1 MTVDAPDASTRARPH
16 RLAAAAPL
24 ELTDVLAATGGE
36 LARLGAATAFAGV
49 TTDSRTIEPG
59 ELFVAIRGET
69 HDGHAFL
76 PDAVARGAGGL
87 VVDGG
92 TALGDLHVSV
102 VTVRETLAAL
112 GDVAAMHRRRHPVP
126 LLAVAGSNGKTT
138 TKEMLATI
146 LRAAY
151 GEDRVVATRGSQN
164 NLVGLPLTLLRVG
177 AETRVVVLE
186 IGMNAPGEVWRLA
199 EIAQPDVGLITCIA
213 EEHLAGVGSI
223 RGAAEANAELY
234 RRLRP
239 SGTAIANADDPLVRE
254 VSGAFGGRRVLFGG
268 DGDVRASEIV
278 DEGVAGTR
286 FVIEA
291 DGERAPVR
299 LQVAGRHNVSNAL
312 AATAAARAV
321 GVPLDVVCRALGA
334 FTAPTMRMQRVE
346 LASGVVVLNDCYNA
360 NPGSM
365 AAALQT
371 LGASRA
377 PRRIAALGEMLELGP
392 TSESAHREIGRR
404 AGEAGVDALV
414 LMGTYAAAVR
424 DGAVGAGLP
433 AERITI
439 AATHAAMADAL
450 RAFLAPGD
458 LLLLKGSR
466 GAALEKVLRLLA
478 PERPA

>member
-1 MTVDAPDASTRARPH
+1 VSATPG
-16 RLAAAAPL
+16 RLAADARL
-24 ELTDVLAATGGE
+24 ELVDVLQATGGE
-36 LARLGAATAFAGV
+36 LVRLGARTTFAGV

-59 ELFVAIRGET
+59 ELFVAVRGET

-76 PDAVARGAGGL
+76 ADAVVRGAGGL
-87 VVDGG
+87 VVEAGAAIG
-92 TALGDLHVSV
+92 ELAATV
-102 VTVRETLAAL
+102 VTVRDTLAAL
-112 GDVAAMHRRRHPVP
+112 GDVAAMHRRRHPIP

-146 LRAAY
+146 LRAAH
-151 GEDRVVATRGSQN
+151 GDAHVVATRGSQN

-239 SGTAIANADDPLVRE
+239 SGIAIANADDPLVRD
-254 VSGAFGGRRVLFGG
+254 VATAFAGRRVFFGEG
-268 DGDVRASEIV
+268 GDVRAHAVV
-278 DEGVAGTR
+278 DEGVEGTR
-286 FVIEA
+286 FEIEA
-291 DGERAPVR
+291 GGERAAVR

-321 GVPLDVVCRALGA
+321 GVPLEVACRALGT
-334 FTAPTMRMQRVE
+334 FTAPTMRMQRMT

-371 LGASRA
+371 LAASRA
-377 PRRIAALGEMLELGP
+377 TRRLAALGEMLELGP
-392 TSESAHREIGRR
+392 GSESAHRELGRR
-404 AGEAGVDALV
+404 VAEARVDALF

-424 DGAVGAGLP
+424 EGAVAAGLP
-433 AERITI
+433 ADRITV
-439 AATHAAMADAL
+439 ATSHAGLAEAL
-450 RAFLAPGD
+450 RATLAAGD

-466 GAALEKVLRLLA
+466 GAALERALHLLA
-478 PERPA
+478 AERSA

>member
-1 MTVDAPDASTRARPH
+1 MSTTPG
-16 RLAAAAPL
+16 RLAADARL
-24 ELTDVLAATGGE
+24 DLVDLLQATGGE
-36 LARLGAATAFAGV
+36 LGRLGARTTFTGV
-49 TTDSRTIEPG
+49 TTDSRTIESG

-69 HDGHAFL
+69 HDGHGFL
-76 PDAVARGAGGL
+76 ADAVARGAGGL
-87 VVDGG
+87 VVEAG
-92 TALGDLHVSV
+92 TAVGELAATV
-102 VTVRETLAAL
+102 VTVRDTLAAL

-146 LRAAY
+146 LRAAH
-151 GEDRVVATRGSQN
+151 GDAHVVATRGSQN

-177 AETRVVVLE
+177 AETRVIVLE

-239 SGTAIANADDPLVRE
+239 SGTAIANADDPLVRD
-254 VSGAFGGRRVLFGG
+254 VAGAFAGRRVFFGDG
-268 DGDVRASEIV
+268 GDVRAHDVV
-278 DEGVAGTR
+278 DEGVEGTR
-286 FVIEA
+286 FEIEA
-291 DGERAPVR
+291 AGARAPVR

-321 GVPLDVVCRALGA
+321 GVPLDVACRALGT
-334 FTAPTMRMQRVE
+334 FTAPTMRMQRLT

-371 LGASRA
+371 LAASRA
-377 PRRIAALGEMLELGP
+377 ARRVAALGEMLELGP
-392 TSESAHREIGRR
+392 GSEAAHRELGRR
-404 AGEAGVDALV
+404 AAEAHVDALF
-414 LMGTYAAAVR
+414 LMGRHAAAVR
-424 DGAVGAGLP
+424 DGAVAAGLP
-433 AERITI
+433 ADRIAI
-439 AATHAAMADAL
+439 ASSHAALADAL
-450 RAFLAPGD
+450 RAMLGAGD

-466 GAALEKVLRLLA
+466 GAALERALALLA
-478 PERPA
+478 AERPA

>member
-1 MTVDAPDASTRARPH
+1 MSATPG
-16 RLAAAAPL
+16 RLAAVARL
-24 ELTDVLAATGGE
+24 DLVDLLQATGGE
-36 LARLGAATAFAGV
+36 LARLGTQTAFTGV

-76 PDAVARGAGGL
+76 SDAVARGAGGL
-87 VVDGG
+87 VVATG
-92 TALGDLHVSV
+92 TAVGDLAATV
-102 VTVRETLAAL
+102 VTARDTLAAL
-112 GDVAAMHRRRHPVP
+112 GDVAALHRRRHPIP

-146 LRAAY
+146 LRAAH
-151 GEDRVVATRGSQN
+151 GEDHVVATRGSQN

-239 SGTAIANADDPLVRE
+239 SGTAIANADDPLVRD
-254 VSGAFGGRRVLFGG
+254 VAVAFGGRRVFFGT
-268 DGDVRASEIV
+268 DGDVRAHAVV
-278 DEGVAGTR
+278 DEGVEGTR
-286 FVIEA
+286 FEVEA
-291 DGERAPVR
+291 GGARAPVR

-312 AATAAARAV
+312 AATAAALAV
-321 GVPLDVVCRALGA
+321 GVPLEVACRALGT
-334 FTAPTMRMQRVE
+334 FTAPTMRMQRMT

-371 LGASRA
+371 LAASRA
-377 PRRIAALGEMLELGP
+377 PRRLAALGEMLELGP
-392 TSESAHREIGRR
+392 GSEDAHRDLGRR
-404 AGEAGVDALV
+404 VAEARVDALF

-424 DGAVGAGLP
+424 DGAIAAGLP

-439 AATHAAMADAL
+439 ATSHASLADRL
-450 RAFLAPGD
+450 RATLTAGD

-466 GAALEKVLRLLA
+466 GAALERALQLLVA
-478 PERPA
+478 ERPA